1 MEMQQQQLQ
10 EGGRLQTDYASHEC
24 RANFFEQC
32 KKSGMN
38 IRQSERA
45 RTWETEETNNQSH
58 RDKFAADGGRPAQVG
73 RVERGR
79 SCDSPRLT
87 ANSGSRR

>member
-1 MEMQQQQLQ
+1 MKAQRAVMEMR
-10 EGGRLQTDYASHEC
+10 GVSIKGSRLKTDYASHEC

-45 RTWETEETNNQSH
+45 RTWEPTDEANGQ
-58 RDKFAADGGRPAQVG
+58 
-73 RVERGR
+73 
-79 SCDSPRLT
+79 DSSYR
-87 ANSGSRR
+87 